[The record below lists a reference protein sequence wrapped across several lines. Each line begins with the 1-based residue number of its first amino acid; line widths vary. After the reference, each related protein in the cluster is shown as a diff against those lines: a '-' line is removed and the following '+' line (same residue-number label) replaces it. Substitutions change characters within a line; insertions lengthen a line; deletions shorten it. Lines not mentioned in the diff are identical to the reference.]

1 MQKIYTVVLGG
12 AGLSRVFITLIF
24 SLQCHLPRET
34 YLLVS
39 QCNQPPVQF
48 FFNRDAGQS
57 VQTVWFEKVCLKE
70 KKKTKKTFK
79 GKENVRTGLRIDC
92 TCSYLAESTRN

>member
-34 YLLVS
+34 CLLVS

-48 FFNRDAGQS
+48 FFSRDAGQS
-57 VQTVWFEKVCLKE
+57 VQTVWFEKVCLKGE
-70 KKKTKKTFK
+70 KKAFK
-79 GKENVRTGLRIDC
+79 DKENVKTGLRIDC
-92 TCSYLAESTRN
+92 TCSYLAESTRK